1 MQSRVLEITRTVLAE
16 LDVDR
21 VLTVAL
27 DGLVELCV
35 AERGMVLLFDG
46 GGALLFE
53 KARNLERRDIEHPE
67 FEVSKTIIER
77 VRSDGQPYFDPNLLA
92 HPVGALSDSVLR
104 LNLISVIC
112 LPLVHDGK
120 VFGVV
125 YVDTGNR
132 LRAFTRDTLAA
143 VTTFSEFISL
153 AAYNALERHRLRSRV
168 DVLEQE
174 LRERYRFEA
183 IVGRDPK
190 MVDVLRMVSKVAPS
204 DATVTI
210 EGESGTGKEL
220 VARAIHFNSHRREL
234 PFIPINCGALPET
247 LQEAELFGYERGAF
261 TGAVKTSAGW
271 FERADGGTLF
281 LDEVGEMPLSL
292 QVKFLRVLETGEYAR
307 LGSATIRR
315 VDVRVVAATNRDL
328 DELVASGQMRSDLH
342 YRLAV
347 VRLKL
352 PALRERRSDIPV
364 LVRHFLERLRNGPV
378 GRELG
383 ISSEAEA
390 VLCSYPFPGNV
401 RELWNVLQR
410 SALMAEGPVIETQ
423 HLPEAV
429 QLPARK
435 VGVPTGSFAD
445 SKRRV
450 VEDFERSYLTRCL
463 EDSQGN
469 ISRAALA
476 AGMDVK
482 NFHQKMTRLGVD
494 PLDFKP
500 RRKSSAP

>member
-21 VLTVAL
+21 VLRVAL
-27 DGLVELCV
+27 DGLVELCA
-35 AERGMVLLFDG
+35 AERGMVLLFDP

-67 FEVSKTIIER
+67 FEVSRTIINR
-77 VRSDGQPYFDPNLLA
+77 VRADGRPFFDPDLLA
-92 HPVGALSDSVLR
+92 QPGGVFSDSVLR

-112 LPLVHDGK
+112 LPLVNNGQ

-132 LRAFTRDTLAA
+132 RRAFTEDTLAA

-153 AAYNALERHRLRSRV
+153 AAFNALERHRLRSRV
-168 DVLEQE
+168 DLLEQE
-174 LRERYRFEA
+174 LRERYRFDA

-190 MVDVLRMVSKVAPS
+190 MVEVLKLVSKVAPS
-204 DATVTI
+204 DATITI

-220 VARAIHFNSHRREL
+220 VARAIHYNSTRHDQA
-234 PFIPINCGALPET
+234 FVPINCGALPET

-261 TGAVKTSAGW
+261 TGAVKTSPGW
-271 FERADGGTLF
+271 FERADRGTLF

-347 VRLKL
+347 VRLRL
-352 PALRERRSDIPV
+352 PSLRERRSDIPV
-364 LVRHFLERLRNGPV
+364 LARHFLERLKSGPA
-378 GRELG
+378 GRDFRL
-383 ISSEAEA
+383 SADAEA
-390 VLCSYPFPGNV
+390 ALASYPFPGNV
-401 RELWNVLQR
+401 RELWNVIQR
-410 SALMAEGPVIETQ
+410 SALMAEGSVIEAQ

-429 QLPARK
+429 RLPARK
-435 VGVPTGSFAD
+435 MGVHSGSFAD

-450 VEDFERSYLTRCL
+450 VEDFERSYLCRCL
-463 EDSQGN
+463 EESQGN
-469 ISRAALA
+469 ISKAAIA
-476 AGMDVK
+476 AAMDVK
-482 NFHQKMTRLGVD
+482 NFHQKMTRLGID
-494 PLDFKP
+494 PLDYKP
-500 RRKSSAP
+500 RRKTVV